1 MPPTTPPIILLDELL
16 RPELPPEELLPLNV
30 VALVVTARTVLVVRV
45 PVDATPLL
53 VMVNIVVMA
62 RVALEVE
69 KETVSVAT
77 ALVISEVAVTD
88 PSEFVGVA
96 VEVVNTNDIEGG
108 GVSVLVVSTWAVV
121 VELVVV

>member
-1 MPPTTPPIILLDELL
+1 LDELL

-53 VMVNIVVMA
+53 VVVNIVTMA

-77 ALVISEVAVTD
+77 ALITSEVAVTD

-96 VEVVNTNDIEGG
+96 VEVVNTTDVEGG

>member
-30 VALVVTARTVLVVRV
+30 VALVVTANTVLVVRV
-45 PVDATPLL
+45 PVDVTPSL
-53 VMVNIVVMA
+53 VVTNVVVMA

-69 KETVSVAT
+69 KEMVSVAM

-88 PSEFVGVA
+88 PAELVWEA
-96 VEVVNTNDIEGG
+96 VEVVNSTEVEGG
-108 GVSVLVVSTWAVV
+108 DVSVLVESTCAVV
-121 VELVVV
+121 